1 MTPMSANTVL
11 KGYSLSLEFWVALVV
26 AIEGKVTVYVVWL
39 LVVFDLGA
47 LSVTVEL
54 LGNGMSVVELPE
66 VSVVLAT
73 FWSIDGSIS
82 E

>member
-1 MTPMSANTVL
+1 MGT
-11 KGYSLSLEFWVALVV
+11 
-26 AIEGKVTVYVVWL
+26 
-39 LVVFDLGA
+39 

-66 VSVVLAT
+66 ASVVLAT
-73 FWSIDGSIS
+73 FWSIYGSIS

>member
-1 MTPMSANTVL
+1 M
-11 KGYSLSLEFWVALVV
+11 
-26 AIEGKVTVYVVWL
+26 
-39 LVVFDLGA
+39 FDLGA